1 MKVATSPTTVDVL
14 PAGATSQSALA
25 DAPAP
30 DGLSGPSSG
39 HSSGHSAGLPAGVD
53 LLARLEGIC
62 ADRGLANLADRL
74 DDMVS
79 FVATDMASFEQ
90 DFSQFPR
97 RPQLVGK
104 SASHLLD
111 LGGKRLRPLCL
122 SLAAR
127 AGSGFDERVLDLAVA
142 VELVHAATLLHDD
155 VVDMSDARR
164 GAPTAR
170 SVFGNAASIF
180 AGDWLLVEAL
190 RRVRRAEVPEML
202 ESLFDTIEE
211 MIFAES
217 IQLENR
223 GRLDMGRDAY
233 FQVVEGK
240 TASVF
245 RWAMDAG
252 GAAGGLTDEQ
262 RASLSQYGVHLGIT
276 FQAVDDLLDLTGD
289 PEKTGKL
296 LFTDLGEGKMTLPLI
311 FAIERDDEMVGKVEA
326 FLQRSRDGHAGG
338 RAARRVVDSLRET
351 GAVADCLSLARDHS
365 RRAVEHLE
373 ALPDGRARRSLETVA
388 EAIVDRDL

>member
-1 MKVATSPTTVDVL
+1 MKVATSTPTAPIL
-14 PAGATSQSALA
+14 HAQSSA
-25 DAPAP
+25 APTAAP
-30 DGLSGPSSG
+30 G
-39 HSSGHSAGLPAGVD
+39 GLPAGVD
-53 LLARLEGIC
+53 LLERLEGIC

-74 DDMVS
+74 DDMVR
-79 FVATDMASFEQ
+79 FVATDMASFEAN
-90 DFSQFPR
+90 FSQFPR
-97 RPQLVGK
+97 RPQLVGR

-164 GAPTAR
+164 GSSTAR
-170 SVFGNAASIF
+170 TVFGNAASIF

-190 RRVRRAEVPEML
+190 RRVRRADVPGLL
-202 ESLFDTIEE
+202 EILFDTIEE

-217 IQLENR
+217 LQLENR
-223 GRLDMGRDAY
+223 GRLDMGRDVY
-233 FQVVEGK
+233 FRVVEGK

-245 RWAMDAG
+245 RWAMEAG
-252 GAAGGLTDEQ
+252 ATVGGLDEDQ
-262 RASLSQYGVHLGIT
+262 RDALSRYGVHLGIT

-289 PEKTGKL
+289 PEKTGKQ

-311 FAIERDDEMVGKVEA
+311 FALERDEQTAPTVED
-326 FLQRSRDGHAGG
+326 FLQRSRDGRPAA
-338 RAARRVVDSLRET
+338 RAAERVVEILGRT
-351 GAVADCLSLARDHS
+351 GAVADCLALARDHS
-365 RRAVEHLE
+365 RQAVEHLHR
-373 ALPDGRARRSLETVA
+373 LPEGRARNSLETVA

>member
-1 MKVATSPTTVDVL
+1 MKVATSPSPVDVL
-14 PAGATSQSALA
+14 PAKPSAQPSVPADPAESAEGDAGGQS
-25 DAPAP
+25 
-30 DGLSGPSSG
+30 S
-39 HSSGHSAGLPAGVD
+39 GLPAGVD
-53 LLARLEGIC
+53 LLERLEGIC
-62 ADRGLANLADRL
+62 AGRGLANLADRL
-74 DDMVS
+74 DDMVR
-79 FVATDMASFEQ
+79 FVSTDMVSFEQ
-90 DFSQFPR
+90 NFSQFPR
-97 RPQLVGK
+97 RPQLVGQ

-127 AGSGFDERVLDLAVA
+127 AGTGFDEHVLDLAVA

-170 SVFGNAASIF
+170 TVFGNAASIF

-190 RRVRRAEVPEML
+190 RRVRRAAVPGLL

-233 FQVVEGK
+233 FRVVEGK

-245 RWAMDAG
+245 RWAIDAG
-252 GAAGGLTDEQ
+252 GAAGGLDDAQ
-262 RASLSQYGVHLGIT
+262 RSALSQYGVHLGIT

-311 FAIERDDEMVGKVEA
+311 FALERDDEMAGKVED
-326 FLQRSRDGHAGG
+326 FLQRSRAGRPAG
-338 RAARRVVDSLRET
+338 QAAERVVDSLRQT
-351 GAVADCLSLARDHS
+351 GAVADCLALARDHS
-365 RRAVEHLE
+365 RSAVEHLE
-373 ALPDGRARRSLETVA
+373 AIPDGRARRSLETVA